1 MVVVKEIQVV
11 LVDLVEEDQTVRMVD
26 LELLDKVIVVV
37 TLLVQLVEVEAA
49 VRTALVSLLQLKTLV
64 VMEATLYQIL
74 TVDPQLNMVE
84 AVAVEVVT
92 MLLEVLVLVAVVMA
106 VRPQEQMPL
115 LEQQTEVVV
124 EVAEVATVLETVPI
138 KMVLLVDL
146 E

>member
-26 LELLDKVIVVV
+26 LEPLDKVIVVV

-124 EVAEVATVLETVPI
+124 EVAEVATVVETVPI